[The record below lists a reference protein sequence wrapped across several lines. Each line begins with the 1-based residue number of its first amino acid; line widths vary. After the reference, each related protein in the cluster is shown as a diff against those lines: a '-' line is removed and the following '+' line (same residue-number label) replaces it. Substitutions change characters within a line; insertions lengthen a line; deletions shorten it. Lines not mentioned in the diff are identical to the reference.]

1 MRSIFVVALVIAVS
15 LPVTVMASKEW
26 AFAYAPASARYAIYG
41 GELGDASPPTERDK
55 KISIYI
61 DGAGARD
68 IFNLIGPDLTD
79 VCGAEG
85 STRIREKDGGRLSC
99 SYAPKDGYRCY
110 VGFDLR
116 TGKSIGGV
124 SC

>member
-1 MRSIFVVALVIAVS
+1 MQFRIPAMFALIVS
-15 LPVTVMASKEW
+15 LPTAVQASKEW
-26 AFAYAPASARYAIYG
+26 IFAYLPVTARYAIYG
-41 GELGDASPPTERDK
+41 GELGDATPPTDRTK
-55 KISIYI
+55 RISIYL
-61 DGAGARD
+61 DGPGARD

-85 STRIREKDGGRLSC
+85 DTRIREKDGGRISC
-99 SYAPKDGYRCY
+99 SYAPTNGYRCY
-110 VGFDLR
+110 FGFDLR